1 MGFIVELDISDKMS
15 DICQCRS
22 DRIMCAE
29 IYVQC
34 NEKPWH
40 KLTLLVIDE
49 LLMQS
54 FAFSVFQGSKMI
66 HKAEKT
72 SEVYV
77 IFH

>member
-1 MGFIVELDISDKMS
+1 
-15 DICQCRS
+15 
-22 DRIMCAE
+22 MCAK
-29 IYVQC
+29 IYVPF